1 MKIMVA
7 YDGTLQAKEALVY
20 GMEKAREKGGEVVA
34 LHVFNSKMFIDYDA
48 HVDAEAM
55 ARQESARFVEEAKS
69 LIREKGNGV
78 RTSLFTTEGNPT
90 EEVISFA
97 KEKKVDLLLCPPQRS
112 WSGKVSPPSTSMRIT
127 PSACRRSAKG
137 SLSPVGCCP
146 MPNIPARVSSLSAS
160 ATARAMSFAGR
171 TPPA

>member
-34 LHVFNSKMFIDYDA
+34 LHVFNSGMFIDYDA
-48 HVDAEAM
+48 NVEAEAM
-55 ARQESARFVEEAKS
+55 ARRESARFVEEAKS

-78 RTSLFTTEGNPT
+78 RTSLFTIEGNPT

-97 KEKKVDLLLCPPQRS
+97 KERKADLLLCPPKFKAIISKYRKALVAS
-112 WSGKVSPPSTSMRIT
+112 ELTGEAALMNLAV
-127 PSACRRSAKG
+127 
-137 SLSPVGCCP
+137 LSPKT
-146 MPNIPARVSSLSAS
+146 M
-160 ATARAMSFAGR
+160 
-171 TPPA
+171 

>member
-34 LHVFNSKMFIDYDA
+34 LHVFDSRMFVDYDA

-55 ARQESARFVEEAKS
+55 ARQESARFVEEAKF

-97 KEKKVDLLLCPPQRS
+97 REKKVDLLLC
-112 WSGKVSPPSTSMRIT
+112 SPKFKTIINKYRKALVASELTEEAATMNL
-127 PSACRRSAKG
+127 AV
-137 SLSPVGCCP
+137 LSPKT
-146 MPNIPARVSSLSAS
+146 M
-160 ATARAMSFAGR
+160 
-171 TPPA
+171 